1 MEEATTYRATMHA
14 GRCHMENGRSTG
26 LVFSNKHND
35 RNYDIHEAENIN
47 TERVKENLY
56 YIIDEHGEII
66 PKPENTT
73 FDTWE
78 LKMYNHYYGD
88 WLEKQTQRHKDAGH
102 ESRVRTMPDVLK
114 SARQAPREEVLSIGN
129 FTNQCNDEAAFIDVV
144 HEYVRALQTNYPRVR
159 VLNYAIH
166 RDEEV
171 HRGEDE
177 NGEVKGEKSNIHCHL
192 RICFVYENPSGD
204 YEPNQTQALGAM
216 GIQAP
221 KPEEKI
227 SRYNNPIQTMTQQC
241 RTLYIDIATQH
252 GFHIET
258 EPASPGKTTLNK
270 QEFVAQELKR
280 ENAEL
285 KTEQAELRQQNTEI
299 SRQND
304 ELRTEVNAL
313 KTEVKGL
320 RALLRRWKRILTPIK
335 NLFTKLSEI
344 RVNAYKS
351 ALDEIL
357 LDANTAPAYDALKE
371 LDTLSDLDEVCI

>member
-1 MEEATTYRATMHA
+1 MEITPTYRATMHA

-35 RNYDIHEAENIN
+35 RNYDVAGADNIN
-47 TERVKENLY
+47 AELVKENLY
-56 YIIDEHGEII
+56 YIADEHCEII
-66 PKPENTT
+66 PKPANIT
-73 FDTWE
+73 FESWE
-78 LKMYNHYYGD
+78 LKMYNHYYGG
-88 WLEKQTQRHKDAGH
+88 WLEKQTQRHRDAGH

-144 HEYVRALQTNYPRVR
+144 HEYVRALQRNYPGVR

-177 NGEVKGEKSNIHCHL
+177 NGEIKGEKSNIHCHL
-192 RICFVYENPSGD
+192 RTCFVYENPSGD
-204 YEPNQTQALGAM
+204 YEPNQTQALAAM

-221 KPEEKI
+221 KPDEKI
-227 SRYNNPIQTMTQQC
+227 SRYNSPIQTMTSQC
-241 RTLYIDIATQH
+241 RQLYIDIASRH
-252 GFHIET
+252 GFQIET
-258 EPASPGKTTLNK
+258 EPASPGKITLNK
-270 QEFVAQELKR
+270 QEYVAQELKR

-285 KTEQAELRQQNTEI
+285 KTQQAELRQQNTEI

-304 ELRTEVNAL
+304 VLQTEVNAL

-320 RALLRRWKRILTPIK
+320 RALLRRWKHILTPIK

-344 RVNAYKS
+344 RINAYKT
-351 ALDEIL
+351 ALDAVL
-357 LDANTAPAYDALKE
+357 LDASTASAYDALKE
-371 LDTLSDLDEVCI
+371 LDASTEFDEACI